1 MPEISFDEII
11 SVRVRQF
18 DAYWRRKKGSARAPS
33 RSDMDPAELVPLLP
47 YLFIVDIEHA
57 PFRVRYRLCGT
68 MIQRH
73 DEELTGKYLD
83 ELVNT
88 PPEAKSEITGLY
100 RRVVDEVL
108 PSYSVHTFASRAMA
122 VPLLVQGGIWPLA
135 GPGPRIDQCMGMQD
149 YPDM

>member
-1 MPEISFDEII
+1 MPEIPFDQIT

-18 DAYWRRKKGSARAPS
+18 DAYWRRKKGSSIAPDRA
-33 RSDMDPAELVPLLP
+33 DIDPAEITRLLP
-47 YLFIVDIEHA
+47 YLLIVDIEHA
-57 PFRVRYRLCGT
+57 PFRIRYRLCGT

-83 ELVNT
+83 ELTNT
-88 PPEAKSEITGLY
+88 PAEAQEEITRFY
-100 RRVVDEVL
+100 RRVVDEVQ
-108 PSYSVHTFASRAMA
+108 PHFSVHTFPSRSLS

-135 GPGPRIDQCMGMQD
+135 GAGGRIDQCMGIQD